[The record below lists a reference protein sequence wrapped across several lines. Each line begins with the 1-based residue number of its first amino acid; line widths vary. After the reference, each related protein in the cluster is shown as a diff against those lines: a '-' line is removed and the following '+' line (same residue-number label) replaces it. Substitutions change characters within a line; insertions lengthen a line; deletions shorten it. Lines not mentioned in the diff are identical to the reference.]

1 VRGRSQFDFREGS
14 GIDSEEVSKE
24 NRVDSNDVTLLSDGR
39 DLWFKDICR
48 AGLQLAALNANPYQV
63 LIADDDAQFREVL
76 RSLLEP
82 FFCLLEAASGEQAI
96 KIVEGEH
103 VDLIL
108 LDMHMDRLTG
118 IETIQMVKLIEPA
131 TPCILITADATEE
144 LVREAIDVDA
154 FSVLKKPVR
163 KADLLQTVDSA
174 MVATYQTSPLSLN
187 GPNAI

>member
-1 VRGRSQFDFREGS
+1 MV
-14 GIDSEEVSKE
+14 
-24 NRVDSNDVTLLSDGR
+24 
-39 DLWFKDICR
+39 
-48 AGLQLAALNANPYQV
+48 AASSNPYHV

-76 RSLLEP
+76 RTLLEP
-82 FFCLLEAASGEQAI
+82 FFCLLEASSGEQAI
-96 KIVEGEH
+96 EIVEDERVH
-103 VDLIL
+103 LLL

-131 TPCILITADATEE
+131 TPCILITADATDA
-144 LVREAIDVDA
+144 LVREATDVAA

-174 MVATYQTSPLSLN
+174 MVATYQTSPLSLL